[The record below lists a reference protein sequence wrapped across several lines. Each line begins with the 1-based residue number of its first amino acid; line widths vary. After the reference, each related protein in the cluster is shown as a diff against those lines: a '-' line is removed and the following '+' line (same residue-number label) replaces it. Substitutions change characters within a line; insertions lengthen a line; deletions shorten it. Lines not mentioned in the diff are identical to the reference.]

1 VSCQRAVL
9 KAVEISPLQ
18 GLHPVARPVQ
28 AAIAVHAIEY
38 RPFDVTRHRKKVF
51 VGVPMY
57 RIGLGYDVHRLVAG
71 RPLVIGGVTIPYRLG
86 LTGHSDAD
94 VLAHAII
101 DSILGALGRGDI
113 GRHFPDTDPIYKD
126 MDSLLIL
133 RTVMEWVKQD
143 GLRIN
148 NLDSTIIA
156 ERPKLAPHIPSMIE
170 GLTEILET
178 QTSQVNIKA
187 TTTEGL
193 GFCGRQEGIAAF
205 AVVSLIK

>member
-1 VSCQRAVL
+1 M
-9 KAVEISPLQ
+9 
-18 GLHPVARPVQ
+18 
-28 AAIAVHAIEY
+28 
-38 RPFDVTRHRKKVF
+38 F
-51 VGVPMY
+51 
-57 RIGLGYDVHRLVAG
+57 RIGFGYDVHRLAEG
-71 RPLVIGGVTIPYRLG
+71 RPLVLGGVTIPYHLG
-86 LTGHSDAD
+86 LMGHSDAD

-113 GRHFPDTDPIYKD
+113 GLHFPDTDPIYKD

-148 NLDSTIIA
+148 NLDSTIVA
-156 ERPKLAPHIPSMIE
+156 ERPKLAPYIPSMIE
-170 GLTEILET
+170 RLTEILET
-178 QTSQVNIKA
+178 QTGQINVKA

-205 AVVSLIK
+205 TAVSLIKL